1 MDGIHDLGGKQGYG
15 PIDVD
20 EVDVP
25 FHHDWEAREWGIAQ
39 SARTPGITIDWWRHC
54 RELITPEDYLGR
66 PYFDSWAQTDFSTYI
81 EAGWMTVDDIGKFD
95 VAATVPAVGTK
106 ENSPAALTLEQ
117 VLQEDRNHAFRFD
130 AEVDAEPKFA
140 AGQQVLTASHGHAG
154 HTRLPQ
160 YARGRRG
167 TIQVCNGAHVFPDQ
181 SAQGVEV
188 HQYCYSVMFMV
199 DELWADEL
207 WAEAGGSRDKVYL
220 DLWESYL
227 ANDDTSVKR

>member
-20 EVDVP
+20 EVETP

-54 RELITPEDYLGR
+54 RELIMPEDYLDR

-81 EAGWMTVDDIGKFD
+81 EAGWMKVEDIGVSD
-95 VAATVPAVGTK
+95 AAVSGAQADT
-106 ENSPAALTLEQ
+106 PAALTLEQ
-117 VLQEDRNHAFRFD
+117 VLQEDHGHAYRFD
-130 AEVDAEPKFA
+130 AEIEAEPKFEV
-140 AGQQVLTASHGHAG
+140 GQQVLTASHGHAG
-154 HTRLPQ
+154 HSRLPQ

-167 TIQVCNGAHVFPDQ
+167 TIQCCNGAHVFPDL
-181 SAQGVEV
+181 SARGEEV
-188 HQYCYSVMFMV
+188 HQYCYSVMFT
-199 DELWADEL
+199 AAEL
-207 WAEAGGSRDKVYL
+207 WAEAEDSRDKVYL

-227 ANDDTSVKR
+227 TGDDTGVKR

>member
-15 PIDVD
+15 PI
-20 EVDVP
+20 EVDFDHVA

-54 RELITPEDYLGR
+54 RELILPEDYLCR

-81 EAGWMTVDDIGKFD
+81 EAGWMTLQDVGNAVASSGEIADD
-95 VAATVPAVGTK
+95 P
-106 ENSPAALTLEQ
+106 PPALTLQQ
-117 VLQEDRNHAFRFD
+117 VLQEDRAHAHRFD
-130 AEVDAEPKFA
+130 AEIDAA
-140 AGQQVLTASHGHAG
+140 AAFTEGQQVITASHGHPG

-167 TIQVCNGAHVFPDQ
+167 TIHAHHGAHVFPDL
-181 SAQGVEV
+181 SAQGEEI
-188 HQYCYSVMFMV
+188 HQHCYSVMFSAA
-199 DELWADEL
+199 ELWP
-207 WAEAGGSRDKVYL
+207 EAAGSRDKVYL

-227 ANDDTSVKR
+227 AGA

>member
-15 PIDVD
+15 PI
-20 EVDVP
+20 EVDSDETP

-54 RELITPEDYLGR
+54 RELILPEDYLGR

-81 EAGWMTVDDIGKFD
+81 EAGWMTVEDISAADAMTNHTDDD
-95 VAATVPAVGTK
+95 P
-106 ENSPAALTLEQ
+106 PAALTLEQ
-117 VLQEDRNHAFRFD
+117 VLQEDRDHAFRFD
-130 AEVDAEPKFA
+130 AEIDAAPAFGV
-140 AGQQVLTASHGHAG
+140 GQQVMTSNHGHSG

-167 TIQVCNGAHVFPDQ
+167 TIQVCNGAHVYPDL
-181 SAQGVEV
+181 SAQGEEI
-188 HQYCYSVMFMV
+188 HQYCYSVMFMAE
-199 DELWADEL
+199 ELWPEVQ
-207 WAEAGGSRDKVYL
+207 GSRDKVYL

-227 ANDDTSVKR
+227 TEA

>member
-20 EVDVP
+20 DGETP

-54 RELITPEDYLGR
+54 RELIAPEDYLGR

-81 EAGWMTVDDIGKFD
+81 EAGWMTMQDIRSGGSGD
-95 VAATVPAVGTK
+95 SNSAHEPPPAL
-106 ENSPAALTLEQ
+106 SLQQ
-117 VLQEDRNHAFRFD
+117 VMQEDREHALRFD
-130 AEVDAEPKFA
+130 ADIDAQPAFTL
-140 AGQQVLTASHGHAG
+140 GQQVVTASHGHQG

-167 TIQVCNGAHVFPDQ
+167 TIEACNGAHVFPDL

-188 HQYCYSVMFMV
+188 HQYCYSVMFR
-199 DELWADEL
+199 AAEL
-207 WAEAGGSRDKVYL
+207 WAEAESSRDKVYL

-227 ANDDTSVKR
+227 VAG